1 MYIYISSSSSNPKMQ
16 KKKSRRKV
24 ALSLASEA
32 QWPQLALVLQK
43 SGAEAVRQRFG
54 WELDGNHPQKTA
66 EVSGISEWIKW
77 IIYLPR
83 HTGSLS
89 F

>member
-1 MYIYISSSSSNPKMQ
+1 MYIYISSSSSNPKMLQ
-16 KKKSRRKV
+16 LRRKV

-43 SGAEAVRQRFG
+43 SGAEAFRQRRMGIG
-54 WELDGNHPQKTA
+54 WESSPKGA

-77 IIYLPR
+77 IIIIYPDIV
-83 HTGSLS
+83 
-89 F
+89 